1 MILIS
6 FLSLQILSSW
16 TEPLNISNT
25 DSMSLYPEICV
36 DKRGWVHCVF
46 QDNTRTGYNYFELL
60 YTYNDGTGW
69 IEPIYVYENPSYYPV
84 VIVDTLNRVH
94 IAWDDLD
101 SGRIK
106 WTYFDGDT
114 WTEPV
119 SVTSDVPYQCGA
131 ARFSLDPFTGYIH
144 MVFCSGGEY
153 EIWYKFF
160 DGTSWSPAENV
171 SSDTATSSWADIAV
185 DKMGRVHIVWMDYE
199 TYDVFYRMKDENGWG
214 EVIHLQPYTPS
225 TQSCD
230 PKIAV
235 DLNNNPHIVWE
246 ERTSPE
252 YVIYTY
258 FDGSGWNIIKVDS
271 GEVGLPVIA
280 MDMYDRA
287 HIIYFKD
294 YKLYYVCYDGT
305 TKIRGPEMINPS
317 DPVNALIPAIAVD
330 NQYIHCVFS
339 EGKTPYNGTNEIW
352 YSYREMPSF
361 IEEYGR
367 LEDYSSMVYDEFS
380 FSFSLDKISPKFKI
394 YCNYIILRS
403 VKTSHGYV
411 RNIFFAFELQSTPF
425 RRIHIYSWLN
435 PYYSALPVNK
445 IGDNNSFNIMF

>member
-46 QDNTRTGYNYFELL
+46 QDNTRTGYHYYELL

-119 SVTSDVPYQCGA
+119 SVTSDVPYQCGG

-225 TQSCD
+225 TYSCY

-246 ERTSPE
+246 ERTNKHIL
-252 YVIYTY
+252 VYTFY
-258 FDGSGWNIIKVDS
+258 NGSEWKIVYVDS
-271 GEVGLPVIA
+271 IECYGPVIEI
-280 MDMYDRA
+280 DRDNRA
-287 HIIYFKD
+287 HIVYGKD
-294 YKLYYVCYDGT
+294 YEIYWVLYDDTMRVSGPENISNDPYNSLVPSIALDSETVHVVWQQLLGPAGPRTNGEIFYSRRCIPSGILEGGL
-305 TKIRGPEMINPS
+305 KIRERIVVKDFTFTYSLNRPS
-317 DPVNALIPAIAVD
+317 NISLVIYDITGRKV
-330 NQYIHCVFS
+330 
-339 EGKTPYNGTNEIW
+339 EEI
-352 YSYREMPSF
+352 F
-361 IEEYGR
+361 LGR
-367 LEDYSSMVYDEFS
+367 LMKGFHRYKV
-380 FSFSLDKISPKFKI
+380 SLDIKSGV
-394 YCNYIILRS
+394 Y
-403 VKTSHGYV
+403 
-411 RNIFFAFELQSTPF
+411 FFRIKAGEQRWTGRFVLITP
-425 RRIHIYSWLN
+425 
-435 PYYSALPVNK
+435 
-445 IGDNNSFNIMF
+445 